1 MVGRPSDGHLSPG
14 IEVPK
19 IWRIPNDNDV
29 YVCEGYGYSY
39 RYGDGDGDGG
49 GLYHVRER
57 YKWYTEDIVESGVWV

>member
-1 MVGRPSDGHLSPG
+1 MVGRPSDGPLSPG

-19 IWRIPNDNDV
+19 IRRIPNDNHV

-39 RYGDGDGDGG
+39 GDGD